1 MPEWDGKTPR
11 VNLGEASPA
20 HGEGSHNYRF
30 GQHPVMPWHMV
41 ECPKCD
47 GKGFVTV
54 MEWDENGDGKPES
67 DMVGKCDFCEGSGQ
81 VKEFEKRAYLRNQMQ
96 E

>member
-20 HGEGSHNYRF
+20 HGEGSHKYRF

-41 ECPKCD
+41 ECPKCE
-47 GKGFVTV
+47 GAGYF
-54 MEWDENGDGKPES
+54 EEPIR
-67 DMVGKCDFCEGSGQ
+67 CDFCDGEGQ
-81 VKEFEKRAYLRNQMQ
+81 VKEFERRRF
-96 E
+96 EEWRS

>member
-20 HGEGSHNYRF
+20 HGEGSHKYRF
-30 GQHPVMPWHMV
+30 GQHPVMPWHLV
-41 ECPKCD
+41 DCPKC
-47 GKGFVTV
+47 GGEGWYIMTV
-54 MEWDENGDGKPES
+54 MNEEDPIR
-67 DMVGKCDFCEGSGQ
+67 CDFCYTVGK
-81 VKEFEKRAYLRNQMQ
+81 VKEFERRAYLRNQEQ